1 MNILEELVEETREF
15 ARARGWFA
23 FHTPK
28 NLSMAVV
35 SEAGELAAEF
45 RWLSEE
51 ASRRDSLEPERYE
64 AIRLEMADV
73 FIFLLRLGDVLDIDL
88 AAAARDKLALKEGR
102 FARLAPPIETRDLP
116 NI

>member
-35 SEAGELAAEF
+35 SE
-45 RWLSEE
+45 E
-51 ASRRDSLEPERYE
+51 ASHRDSLEPERYE

-88 AAAARDKLALKEGR
+88 AAAARDKLALNEGR
-102 FARLAPPIETRDLP
+102 FARLVPPIESRDPP